1 MKSFKRSKLLLLP
14 FVFGTGVIT
23 GYFFQETSS
32 TPLRFS
38 PSQVRVYFTPEME
51 ALPSIEAVIDSAQQS
66 IYMHCYSFTSVPIAQ
81 ALLRAHQRG
90 VKVQIISDR
99 SQKTAP
105 HSQVLNLHRRG
116 IPVYMDTVSGIA
128 HNKILICDEEKVITG
143 SYNFSKAAETRNA
156 ENLLILCHQDIAAC
170 YLKNWKLRQSLAIP
184 LRKG

>member
-1 MKSFKRSKLLLLP
+1 
-14 FVFGTGVIT
+14 
-23 GYFFQETSS
+23 
-32 TPLRFS
+32 
-38 PSQVRVYFTPEME
+38 
-51 ALPSIEAVIDSAQQS
+51 
-66 IYMHCYSFTSVPIAQ
+66 
-81 ALLRAHQRG
+81 
-90 VKVQIISDR
+90 VQIISDR